1 MSDRRKFLRNGG
13 LLGMFAMGAATPV
26 VIEKVRE
33 TQVPTPVAGVDPNII
48 KQIEEICPPN
58 VTICSTYGEIAP
70 PPPPPPSNGMSFYTV
85 GSGGTIG
92 YNEVMRLDSSGN
104 LGIGTSSPYGNLY
117 NGTKRFVPGTE
128 KQVSVKM
135 VPGPDGELY
144 INVNGQWKKVLTT

>member
-1 MSDRRKFLRNGG
+1 
-13 LLGMFAMGAATPV
+13 MFAMGAATPV
-26 VIEKVRE
+26 VIEKIRE
-33 TQVPTPVAGVDPNII
+33 TQVPLPVAGVDPNII

-58 VTICSTYGEIAP
+58 VTFCSTYGEIAP
-70 PPPPPPSNGMSFYTV
+70 PPPPSPPNAYQFAGNS
-85 GSGGTIG
+85 

-104 LGIGTSSPYGNLY
+104 LGIGTSSVYGNLY

-144 INVNGQWKKVLTT
+144 INVNGEWKRVLTA

>member
-13 LLGMFAMGAATPV
+13 LLGAFALGAATPV
-26 VIEKVRE
+26 LAEKIRE

-48 KQIEEICPPN
+48 KQIEEVCPAN
-58 VTICSTYGEIAP
+58 VTFTSTYGKIAP
-70 PPPPPPSNGMSFYTV
+70 PPPPPTNGMQFYTV
-85 GSGGTIG
+85 GSS
-92 YNEVMRLDSSGN
+92 YNEVMRISSDGS

-117 NGTKRFVPGTE
+117 GSGGNRFVPGTE

-144 INVNGQWKKVLTT
+144 INVNGQWKRVLTA

>member
-13 LLGMFAMGAATPV
+13 LLGAFALGAATPV

-70 PPPPPPSNGMSFYTV
+70 PPPPPPPNAYQFV
-85 GSGGTIG
+85 GN
-92 YNEVMRLDSSGN
+92 YNEVMRLDSNGSM
-104 LGIGTSSPYGNLY
+104 GIGVSSPYGNLY

-144 INVNGQWKKVLTT
+144 INVNGQWKKVLTA